1 MNTPAM
7 EPFELIARRAEQ
19 NARRRIQQQKVV
31 ELVGLIDELSGEMGA
46 SDFVTAVRAHGYNI
60 EADGMALIRRGI
72 TTH

>member
-1 MNTPAM
+1 MNMTGM
-7 EPFELIARRAEQ
+7 EPFELIAKRAEQ
-19 NARRRIQQQKVV
+19 NARRRIHQQKIV
-31 ELVGLIDELSGEMGA
+31 ELVGLIDELSGDMGV